1 MLTNFAISNC
11 TARTR
16 PASGSKSDRLLD
28 LIADVIE
35 KAVNLTQEDIEPT
48 PDFGGAINMGS

>member
-1 MLTNFAISNC
+1 MLLKII
-11 TARTR
+11 
-16 PASGSKSDRLLD
+16 LD

-48 PDFGGAINMGS
+48 PDLGGAINMGS